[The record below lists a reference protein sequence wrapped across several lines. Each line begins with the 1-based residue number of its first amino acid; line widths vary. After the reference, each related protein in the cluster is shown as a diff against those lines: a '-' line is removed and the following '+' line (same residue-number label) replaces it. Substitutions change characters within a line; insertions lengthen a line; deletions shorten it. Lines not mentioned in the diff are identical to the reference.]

1 MWTTPSVIPFSVWRK
16 IAMATW
22 RPRKDPIIWATID
35 IEAARL
41 LEYLRQVR
49 EATGQ
54 HVTPMDLVG
63 RAAGKVVEALP
74 GLNGRV
80 VFGSFLPSPTVDCF
94 FVVSLR
100 TDLVTGAEAAGTDL
114 SGTVV
119 RRINEKPP
127 WAIAKELVDHVARIR
142 HDEDPQ
148 FKQSKAMVKGL
159 PPLLLRPVMDA
170 LGFVTESLQLPI
182 PFLGLEARPYGS
194 ILVSNVG
201 TYGLDTA
208 AAPWPT
214 FCHVPLGI
222 MIGAVTDKVLALG
235 GQPVVRP
242 VLPLSIGLD
251 HRFVDGYQAATM
263 AGIFRAYLADPAAF
277 DPVPTSIPPRKGQPA
292 SVPLNGKRSPTA
304 RTGRPSPSKAKAQ
317 RHA

>member
-35 IEAARL
+35 VEAARL

-63 RAAGKVVEALP
+63 RAAGKVIEALP

-80 VFGSFLPSPTVDCF
+80 VLGGFLPSPTVDCF

-100 TDLVTGAEAAGTDL
+100 TDLISGAAAAGTDL

-127 WAIAKELVDHVARIR
+127 WVIAKELADHVARIR

-148 FKQSKAMVKGL
+148 FKKSKAMVKGL

-170 LGFVTESLQLPI
+170 MGFITESLQFPI

-222 MIGAVTDKVLALG
+222 MIGAVKDKVLALG

-277 DPVPTSIPPRKGQPA
+277 DPVPGAVPQRKREPA
-292 SVPLNGKRSPTA
+292 SMRSNGKRPSTA
-304 RTGRPSPSKAKAQ
+304 PNRSKSKAQ
-317 RHA
+317 SHA